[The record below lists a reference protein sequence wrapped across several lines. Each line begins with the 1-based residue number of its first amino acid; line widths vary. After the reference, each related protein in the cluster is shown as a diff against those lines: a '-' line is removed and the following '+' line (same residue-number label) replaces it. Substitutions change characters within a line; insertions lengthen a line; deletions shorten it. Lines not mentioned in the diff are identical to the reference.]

1 MIVQCNNCHKKFDLD
16 ANLIPEEGRL
26 LQCSACNNTWF
37 FKKKKIETPQEVT
50 IPEIQNNKEEVTIPE
65 IQNNKEEVTISP
77 KKDHVNSSEKS
88 LNDEIEN
95 VKEEKIIEPLPDKKN
110 YRILNILVVSIIS
123 FAAFI
128 IIIDTFKTPLGKIVP
143 NTELLLYNLYET
155 FRDIGL
161 FIRDLF

>member
-37 FKKKKIETPQEVT
+37 FKKKIETPQELT
-50 IPEIQNNKEEVTIPE
+50 KLEIQNNKEEE
-65 IQNNKEEVTISP
+65 IISP
-77 KKDHVNSSEKS
+77 KEDHVNSSEKS
-88 LNDEIEN
+88 SNDEIKN

-161 FIRDLF
+161 FIQDLF

>member
-16 ANLIPEEGRL
+16 VNLIPEEGRL

-50 IPEIQNNKEEVTIPE
+50 IPEIQNNKEEE
-65 IQNNKEEVTISP
+65 IISP
-77 KKDHVNSSEKS
+77 KKDHINSSEKS
-88 LNDEIEN
+88 SNDEIEN

-110 YRILNILVVSIIS
+110 YRILNILVVLIIS

>member
-50 IPEIQNNKEEVTIPE
+50 KPEIQNNKEEE
-65 IQNNKEEVTISP
+65 TISP
-77 KKDHVNSSEKS
+77 KNDDANSSEKPS
-88 LNDEIEN
+88 NDEIEN
-95 VKEEKIIEPLPDKKN
+95 VEVEKTIEPLPDKKN
-110 YRILNILVVSIIS
+110 YRILNILVVLIIS

-161 FIRDLF
+161 FIQDLF

>member
-37 FKKKKIETPQEVT
+37 FKKKNIETPQDVT
-50 IPEIQNNKEEVTIPE
+50 KPEIQNNKEEE
-65 IQNNKEEVTISP
+65 TISP

-88 LNDEIEN
+88 SNDEIEN

-110 YRILNILVVSIIS
+110 YRILNILVVLIIS

-128 IIIDTFKTPLGKIVP
+128 IIIDTFKTPLGKIAP
-143 NTELLLYNLYET
+143 DTELLLYNLYET
-155 FRDIGL
+155 FRDISL

>member
-1 MIVQCNNCHKKFDLD
+1 MIVQCNNCHKKFNLD
-16 ANLIPEEGRL
+16 ADLIPEEGRL

-50 IPEIQNNKEEVTIPE
+50 IPEIQNNKEEE
-65 IQNNKEEVTISP
+65 TISP

-88 LNDEIEN
+88 SNDEIEN

-110 YRILNILVVSIIS
+110 YRILNILVVLIIS

>member
-50 IPEIQNNKEEVTIPE
+50 IPEIQNNKEEE
-65 IQNNKEEVTISP
+65 TISP

-88 LNDEIEN
+88 SNDEIEN

-161 FIRDLF
+161 FIQDLF

>member
-50 IPEIQNNKEEVTIPE
+50 IPEIQNNKEER
-65 IQNNKEEVTISP
+65 
-77 KKDHVNSSEKS
+77 
-88 LNDEIEN
+88 
-95 VKEEKIIEPLPDKKN
+95 IIDPLPDKKN

-161 FIRDLF
+161 FIQDLF

>member
-37 FKKKKIETPQEVT
+37 FKKKIETPQEVT
-50 IPEIQNNKEEVTIPE
+50 KPEIQNNKEEE
-65 IQNNKEEVTISP
+65 TISP
-77 KKDHVNSSEKS
+77 KSDDANSSEKPS
-88 LNDEIEN
+88 NDEIEN
-95 VKEEKIIEPLPDKKN
+95 VEVKKTIEPLPDKKN

-128 IIIDTFKTPLGKIVP
+128 IIIDTFKTPLGIIAP
-143 NTELLLYNLYET
+143 DTELLLYNLYET
-155 FRDIGL
+155 FKDMGL

>member
-50 IPEIQNNKEEVTIPE
+50 KPEIQNNKEEE
-65 IQNNKEEVTISP
+65 TISP
-77 KKDHVNSSEKS
+77 KIDDANSSEIPS
-88 LNDEIEN
+88 NDEIEN
-95 VKEEKIIEPLPDKKN
+95 VEVEKTIEPLPDKKN

-161 FIRDLF
+161 FIQDLF

>member
-50 IPEIQNNKEEVTIPE
+50 IPEIQNNKEEE
-65 IQNNKEEVTISP
+65 TISP

-88 LNDEIEN
+88 SNDEMEN

-110 YRILNILVVSIIS
+110 YRILNILVVLIIS

>member
-37 FKKKKIETPQEVT
+37 LKKKKIETPQEVT
-50 IPEIQNNKEEVTIPE
+50 KPEIQNNKEEE
-65 IQNNKEEVTISP
+65 TISP
-77 KKDHVNSSEKS
+77 KNDDANSSEKPS
-88 LNDEIEN
+88 NDEIEN
-95 VKEEKIIEPLPDKKN
+95 VEVEKTIEPLPDKKN
-110 YRILNILVVSIIS
+110 YRILNILVVLIIS

-161 FIRDLF
+161 FIQDLF

>member
-1 MIVQCNNCHKKFDLD
+1 MIIQCNNCHKKFDLD

-37 FKKKKIETPQEVT
+37 LKKKKIETPQEVT
-50 IPEIQNNKEEVTIPE
+50 KSEIQNNKEEE
-65 IQNNKEEVTISP
+65 TISP
-77 KKDHVNSSEKS
+77 KNDDANSSEKPS
-88 LNDEIEN
+88 NDEIEN
-95 VKEEKIIEPLPDKKN
+95 VEVEKTIEPLPDKKN

-123 FAAFI
+123 FTAFI

-161 FIRDLF
+161 FIQDLF

>member
-50 IPEIQNNKEEVTIPE
+50 KSEIQNNKEEE
-65 IQNNKEEVTISP
+65 TISP
-77 KKDHVNSSEKS
+77 KNDDANSSEKPS
-88 LNDEIEN
+88 NDEIEN
-95 VKEEKIIEPLPDKKN
+95 VEVEKTIEPLPYKKN
-110 YRILNILVVSIIS
+110 YRILNILVVLIIS

-161 FIRDLF
+161 FIQDLF

>member
-26 LQCSACNNTWF
+26 LQCSACNNAWF
-37 FKKKKIETPQEVT
+37 FKKKKIDTPQEVT
-50 IPEIQNNKEEVTIPE
+50 KPEIQNNKEEE
-65 IQNNKEEVTISP
+65 TISP
-77 KKDHVNSSEKS
+77 KNDDANSSEKPS
-88 LNDEIEN
+88 NDEIEN
-95 VKEEKIIEPLPDKKN
+95 VEVEKTIEALPDKKN

-143 NTELLLYNLYET
+143 NSELLLYNLYET
-155 FRDIGL
+155 FNDVFL

>member
-1 MIVQCNNCHKKFDLD
+1 MIVQCNNCHKNFDLE

-26 LQCSACNNTWF
+26 LQCSVCNHTWF

-50 IPEIQNNKEEVTIPE
+50 KPEIQNNKEEE
-65 IQNNKEEVTISP
+65 TISP
-77 KKDHVNSSEKS
+77 KNDDTNSSEKPS
-88 LNDEIEN
+88 NDEIEN
-95 VKEEKIIEPLPDKKN
+95 VEVEKTIEPLPDKKN

-155 FRDIGL
+155 FRDIAL
-161 FIRDLF
+161 FIQDLF

>member
-50 IPEIQNNKEEVTIPE
+50 KSEIQNNKEEE
-65 IQNNKEEVTISP
+65 TISP
-77 KKDHVNSSEKS
+77 KNDDANSSEKPS
-88 LNDEIEN
+88 NDEIEN
-95 VKEEKIIEPLPDKKN
+95 VEVKKTIEPLPDKKN

-161 FIRDLF
+161 FIQDLF

>member
-37 FKKKKIETPQEVT
+37 FKKKKIETPQEV
-50 IPEIQNNKEEVTIPE
+50 IKPEIQNNKEEE
-65 IQNNKEEVTISP
+65 TISP
-77 KKDHVNSSEKS
+77 KNDDANSSEKPS
-88 LNDEIEN
+88 NDEIEN
-95 VKEEKIIEPLPDKKN
+95 VEVEKTIEPLPDKKN

-161 FIRDLF
+161 FIQDLF

>member
-37 FKKKKIETPQEVT
+37 FKKKKIETPQELT
-50 IPEIQNNKEEVTIPE
+50 KLEIQNNKEEE
-65 IQNNKEEVTISP
+65 TISL
-77 KKDHVNSSEKS
+77 KNDDANSSEKPS
-88 LNDEIEN
+88 NDEIEN
-95 VKEEKIIEPLPDKKN
+95 VEVEKTIEPLPDKKN
-110 YRILNILVVSIIS
+110 FRILNILVVSIIS

>member
-37 FKKKKIETPQEVT
+37 FKKKKIETPQELT
-50 IPEIQNNKEEVTIPE
+50 KPEIQNNKEEE
-65 IQNNKEEVTISP
+65 TISP

-88 LNDEIEN
+88 SNDEIEN

-161 FIRDLF
+161 FIQDLF

>member
-1 MIVQCNNCHKKFDLD
+1 MIIQCNNCHKKFDLD

-37 FKKKKIETPQEVT
+37 LKKKKIETPQEVT
-50 IPEIQNNKEEVTIPE
+50 KLEIQNNKEEE
-65 IQNNKEEVTISP
+65 TISL
-77 KKDHVNSSEKS
+77 KNDDANSSEKPS
-88 LNDEIEN
+88 NDEIEN
-95 VKEEKIIEPLPDKKN
+95 VEVEKTIESLPDKKN

-143 NTELLLYNLYET
+143 DTEFLLYNLYET

-161 FIRDLF
+161 FISDLF

>member
-50 IPEIQNNKEEVTIPE
+50 IPEIQNNKEEE
-65 IQNNKEEVTISP
+65 TISP

-88 LNDEIEN
+88 SNDKIEN
-95 VKEEKIIEPLPDKKN
+95 VKEEKIIESLPDKKNKKN
-110 YRILNILVVSIIS
+110 YRILNILVVLIIS

-161 FIRDLF
+161 FIQDLF

>member
-16 ANLIPEEGRL
+16 VNLIPEEGRL

-50 IPEIQNNKEEVTIPE
+50 IPEIQNNKEEE
-65 IQNNKEEVTISP
+65 TISP
-77 KKDHVNSSEKS
+77 KNDDANSSEKPS
-88 LNDEIEN
+88 NDEIEN
-95 VKEEKIIEPLPDKKN
+95 VEVEKTIEPLPDKKN

-128 IIIDTFKTPLGKIVP
+128 IIIDTFKTPLGNIVP

-161 FIRDLF
+161 FIQDLF

>member
-1 MIVQCNNCHKKFDLD
+1 MIVQCNNCHKKFGLD

-37 FKKKKIETPQEVT
+37 FKKKKIETPEEVT
-50 IPEIQNNKEEVTIPE
+50 KPEIQNNKEEE
-65 IQNNKEEVTISP
+65 TISP
-77 KKDHVNSSEKS
+77 KNDDANSSEKPS
-88 LNDEIEN
+88 NDEIEN
-95 VKEEKIIEPLPDKKN
+95 VEVEKTIEPLPDKKN

-161 FIRDLF
+161 FIQDLF

>member
-1 MIVQCNNCHKKFDLD
+1 MFDLD

-50 IPEIQNNKEEVTIPE
+50 KPEIQNNKEEE
-65 IQNNKEEVTISP
+65 TISP
-77 KKDHVNSSEKS
+77 KNDDANSSEKPS
-88 LNDEIEN
+88 NDEIEN
-95 VKEEKIIEPLPDKKN
+95 VEVEKTIEPLPDKKN

-161 FIRDLF
+161 FIQDLF

>member
-50 IPEIQNNKEEVTIPE
+50 IPEIQNNKEEE
-65 IQNNKEEVTISP
+65 TISP

-88 LNDEIEN
+88 SNDEIEN

-110 YRILNILVVSIIS
+110 YRILNILVVLIIS

>member
-37 FKKKKIETPQEVT
+37 LKKKKIETPQEVT
-50 IPEIQNNKEEVTIPE
+50 KSEIQNNKEEETL
-65 IQNNKEEVTISP
+65 SP
-77 KKDHVNSSEKS
+77 KNDDANSSEKPS
-88 LNDEIEN
+88 DEIEN
-95 VKEEKIIEPLPDKKN
+95 VEVEKTIETFPDKKN

-155 FRDIGL
+155 FRDISL
-161 FIRDLF
+161 FIQDLF

>member
-1 MIVQCNNCHKKFDLD
+1 MIVQCNKRHKMYDGD
-16 ANLIPEEGRL
+16 AILIPEEGRL

-37 FKKKKIETPQEVT
+37 FKKKEIETPQEVT
-50 IPEIQNNKEEVTIPE
+50 KPEIQNNKEEE
-65 IQNNKEEVTISP
+65 TISP

-88 LNDEIEN
+88 SNDEMEN

-161 FIRDLF
+161 FIQDLF

>member
-16 ANLIPEEGRL
+16 ANLIPDEGRM

-50 IPEIQNNKEEVTIPE
+50 KPEIQNNKEEE
-65 IQNNKEEVTISP
+65 TISP
-77 KKDHVNSSEKS
+77 KNDDANSSEKPS
-88 LNDEIEN
+88 NDEIEN
-95 VKEEKIIEPLPDKKN
+95 VEVEKTIEPLPDKKN

-161 FIRDLF
+161 FIQDLF

>member
-16 ANLIPEEGRL
+16 VNLIPEEGRL

-50 IPEIQNNKEEVTIPE
+50 IPEIQNNKEEE
-65 IQNNKEEVTISP
+65 TISP
-77 KKDHVNSSEKS
+77 KNDDANSSEKPS
-88 LNDEIEN
+88 NDEIEN
-95 VKEEKIIEPLPDKKN
+95 VEVEKTIEPLPYKKN

-161 FIRDLF
+161 FIQDLF

>member
-1 MIVQCNNCHKKFDLD
+1 MIVQCNNCHKMFDLD

-50 IPEIQNNKEEVTIPE
+50 KPEIQNNKEEE
-65 IQNNKEEVTISP
+65 TISP
-77 KKDHVNSSEKS
+77 KEDHVNSSEKYS
-88 LNDEIEN
+88 NDEIKN

-161 FIRDLF
+161 FIQDLF

>member
-1 MIVQCNNCHKKFDLD
+1 MIVQCNNCHKKFGLD

-37 FKKKKIETPQEVT
+37 FKKKKIETPQEVA
-50 IPEIQNNKEEVTIPE
+50 IPKIQNNKEEETI
-65 IQNNKEEVTISP
+65 TP
-77 KKDHVNSSEKS
+77 KGDHANSSEKYS
-88 LNDEIEN
+88 NEEIEN
-95 VKEEKIIEPLPDKKN
+95 VKEEKIIEPLPDKRN
-110 YRILNILVVSIIS
+110 YRILNILVVLIIS

>member
-1 MIVQCNNCHKKFDLD
+1 MIVQCNNCHKRFDLD

-26 LQCSACNNTWF
+26 LQCSACNDTWF

-50 IPEIQNNKEEVTIPE
+50 IPEIQNNK
-65 IQNNKEEVTISP
+65 KEETISP
-77 KKDHVNSSEKS
+77 KKDHVNSFEKS
-88 LNDEIEN
+88 SNDEIEN

-110 YRILNILVVSIIS
+110 YRILNILVVLIIS

>member
-16 ANLIPEEGRL
+16 VNLIPEEGRL

-50 IPEIQNNKEEVTIPE
+50 KSEIQNNK
-65 IQNNKEEVTISP
+65 KEETISP
-77 KKDHVNSSEKS
+77 KNDDANSSEKS

-95 VKEEKIIEPLPDKKN
+95 IEVKKTIESLPDKKN

-161 FIRDLF
+161 FIQDLF

>member
-37 FKKKKIETPQEVT
+37 FKKKIETPQELT
-50 IPEIQNNKEEVTIPE
+50 KLEIQNNKEEE
-65 IQNNKEEVTISP
+65 TISP
-77 KKDHVNSSEKS
+77 KNDDANSSEKPS
-88 LNDEIEN
+88 NDEIEN
-95 VKEEKIIEPLPDKKN
+95 VEVEKNIEPLPDKKN
-110 YRILNILVVSIIS
+110 YRIFNILVVLIIS

>member
-1 MIVQCNNCHKKFDLD
+1 MIIQCNNCHKKFDLD

-37 FKKKKIETPQEVT
+37 FKKKIETPQELT
-50 IPEIQNNKEEVTIPE
+50 KLEIQNNKEEE
-65 IQNNKEEVTISP
+65 IISP
-77 KKDHVNSSEKS
+77 KEDHVNSSEKS
-88 LNDEIEN
+88 SNDEIKN

-161 FIRDLF
+161 FIQDLF

>member
-37 FKKKKIETPQEVT
+37 FKKKKIETPQDVT
-50 IPEIQNNKEEVTIPE
+50 KPEIQNNKEEE
-65 IQNNKEEVTISP
+65 TISP
-77 KKDHVNSSEKS
+77 KNDDANSSEKPS
-88 LNDEIEN
+88 NDEIEN
-95 VKEEKIIEPLPDKKN
+95 VEVEKIIEPLPDKKN

-161 FIRDLF
+161 FTQDLF

>member
-37 FKKKKIETPQEVT
+37 LKKKKIETPQEVT
-50 IPEIQNNKEEVTIPE
+50 KPEIQDNKEEE
-65 IQNNKEEVTISP
+65 TISP
-77 KKDHVNSSEKS
+77 KNDDANSSEKLS
-88 LNDEIEN
+88 NDEIEN
-95 VKEEKIIEPLPDKKN
+95 VEVERTIEPLPDKKN

-143 NTELLLYNLYET
+143 NTEFLLYNLYET

-161 FIRDLF
+161 FIKDLF

>member
-37 FKKKKIETPQEVT
+37 FKKKIETPQELT
-50 IPEIQNNKEEVTIPE
+50 KLEIQNNKEEE
-65 IQNNKEEVTISP
+65 TISL
-77 KKDHVNSSEKS
+77 KNDDANSSEKFS
-88 LNDEIEN
+88 NDEIEN
-95 VKEEKIIEPLPDKKN
+95 VEVQKTIEPMPDKKN
-110 YRILNILVVSIIS
+110 YRILNILVVLIIS

-143 NTELLLYNLYET
+143 NTELLLYNLYDT